1 MARLVFTTPES
12 FEQYIK
18 KFSGTGRAMLLEVG
32 GGEFCSLVLRPLVTS
47 KGVDTAEIHGL
58 SLDQVAGIWGRFL
71 GEKYVLSRVVWRD
84 DEPEV
89 RSSE

>member
-12 FEQYIK
+12 FEQYIR

-47 KGVDTAEIHGL
+47 KGVDTAEINGL
-58 SLDQVAGIWGRFL
+58 SLEERAGIWCRFN
-71 GEKYVLSRVVWRD
+71 GEKYILSRIVWKD
-84 DEPEV
+84 DEPET
-89 RSSE
+89 RTA